1 MVYLNLTGVCFAAPH
16 LEISACFTVCYL
28 RPEFPSF
35 TWPWT
40 MRAQTGE
47 LQRGAAFEALLPSGD
62 RPTLGVATAAQSE
75 LRSLPSFFFPR
86 LVFLSLSLSSSC
98 KNRKD
103 AGGDPCLPRRRRRFL
118 MHARGRPAPPRPRP
132 RPRAAVVVYS
142 QSAGGEGQGTAECQ
156 TGHCYAATRLL
167 LSPRC
172 RPLSTT
178 AIGKG
183 GQLSFL
189 PCSWCKRT
197 GRPAGQQ
204 GCYSICFDLAVG
216 LCLLRLPC
224 LGIPVWRCS
233 APPLLV
239 SSSFGFGGLI
249 C

>member
-1 MVYLNLTGVCFAAPH
+1 V
-16 LEISACFTVCYL
+16 
-28 RPEFPSF
+28 SF
-35 TWPWT
+35 S
-40 MRAQTGE
+40 GE
-47 LQRGAAFEALLPSGD
+47 LPLKRFCRAATGQRWEWRRRLRVNFALFP
-62 RPTLGVATAAQSE
+62 P
-75 LRSLPSFFFPR
+75 FFFPR